1 MRLNL
6 LLLALLSVA
15 GAEDLNHRAA
25 RVLDQYRGPLKTADP
40 AMLYARQDASST
52 ASASETS
59 SAESSS
65 ASSSAESSSATSSAE
80 SSSASSSA
88 QSSSAT
94 SSAES
99 SSASSSV
106 TSSQSSSASS
116 SSASS
121 TTAESSSSTNSVPT
135 PVVTV
140 PSMDGNPY
148 MQYSKMPEGTVF
160 IVFGAVLGFLALC
173 LIIWRVAASISF
185 RKAVR
190 RGAYAVPMGQT
201 GGAFGG
207 PGGDKPLLYPGD
219 PTRSGDSAA
228 GGAGGSLTSE
238 SGRPSFMGRNSMF
251 FSPTADVMT
260 SAHMASSSLGGAGS
274 STATATGAGGGGHSS
289 MSSISGV
296 QAAGVPG
303 QRSSAYLPA
312 GYYNPG
318 APAAGSLSSRNAKA
332 MSMRESLYNAPGSA
346 RTSVYHGASGS
357 HRPQQRAPSAYLDD
371 LLGHDN
377 H

>member
-1 MRLNL
+1 M
-6 LLLALLSVA
+6 
-15 GAEDLNHRAA
+15 
-25 RVLDQYRGPLKTADP
+25 
-40 AMLYARQDASST
+40 
-52 ASASETS
+52 
-59 SAESSS
+59 
-65 ASSSAESSSATSSAE
+65 
-80 SSSASSSA
+80 
-88 QSSSAT
+88 
-94 SSAES
+94 
-99 SSASSSV
+99 
-106 TSSQSSSASS
+106 
-116 SSASS
+116 
-121 TTAESSSSTNSVPT
+121 
-135 PVVTV
+135 
-140 PSMDGNPY
+140 
-148 MQYSKMPEGTVF
+148 F

-190 RGAYAVPMGQT
+190 RGAYAVPMDQT
-201 GGAFGG
+201 GGMFGG

-219 PTRSGDSAA
+219 PTRSGDSVAGGAA
-228 GGAGGSLTSE
+228 GGPGGSMTSE

-260 SAHMASSSLGGAGS
+260 SAHMASGSLGGPGS
-274 STATATGAGGGGHSS
+274 STATATGTGGAHSS
-289 MSSISGV
+289 VSSISGV
-296 QAAGVPG
+296 QSAVPGGPG

-346 RTSVYHGASGS
+346 RTSVYHGATGAASS